1 MARIKRVIMSDYA
14 VVRFVCALTDAAPV
28 PVIEW
33 LYTSVKSRAVAF
45 KSAKARR
52 RPFRQHSS
60 RPPVRRYHEQG
71 RGGLLKPGQ

>member
-1 MARIKRVIMSDYA
+1 MARIKRVIMSDHA

-45 KSAKARR
+45 KSA
-52 RPFRQHSS
+52 
-60 RPPVRRYHEQG
+60 
-71 RGGLLKPGQ
+71 